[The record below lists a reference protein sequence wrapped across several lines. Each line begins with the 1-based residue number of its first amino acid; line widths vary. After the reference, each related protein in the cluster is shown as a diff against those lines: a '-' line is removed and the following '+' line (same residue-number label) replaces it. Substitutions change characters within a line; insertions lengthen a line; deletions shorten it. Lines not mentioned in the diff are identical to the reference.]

1 MLAAKVLWPFPCGK
15 SLLLL
20 NDLNKTVTHPWVCFA
35 KVLKSAHN
43 TCKYLCILIASII
56 LFIHAWLVWRC
67 GGCMTRRHS
76 NTTIDQFKSAWRKS
90 PSLPPWV
97 RAGWCG
103 GRIQMFPSVAP
114 HTAITLDY
122 NSAHLLIR
130 GVPSPRAVYWRPRSI
145 VFCLFVFCATMP
157 MYWRPRD
164 TMNYTWT
171 FFFKFLCM
179 KLTTARNLP
188 YENRPCTPCSLL
200 CCSASAFAIPTTVTN
215 LK

>member
-1 MLAAKVLWPFPCGK
+1 M
-15 SLLLL
+15 S
-20 NDLNKTVTHPWVCFA
+20 
-35 KVLKSAHN
+35 
-43 TCKYLCILIASII
+43 
-56 LFIHAWLVWRC
+56 RC

-130 GVPSPRAVYWRPRSI
+130 GVPSPRGCILASYVYRFLSI
-145 VFCLFVFCATMP
+145 CFLRYNANVLKTP
-157 MYWRPRD
+157 GYHELYLD
-164 TMNYTWT
+164 

-200 CCSASAFAIPTTVTN
+200 CCSAFAIPTTVTN

>member
-1 MLAAKVLWPFPCGK
+1 M
-15 SLLLL
+15 S
-20 NDLNKTVTHPWVCFA
+20 
-35 KVLKSAHN
+35 
-43 TCKYLCILIASII
+43 
-56 LFIHAWLVWRC
+56 RC

-130 GVPSPRAVYWRPRSI
+130 GVPSPLAVYWLPTSI
-145 VFCLFVFCATMP
+145 VPNCFEQHYLFVFCATV
-157 MYWRPRD
+157 YWSSVLGIRIQQGILAALVEFSAAILQVGFVAVVVQLHTKWSPSSS
-164 TMNYTWT
+164 
-171 FFFKFLCM
+171 
-179 KLTTARNLP
+179 LTHRH
-188 YENRPCTPCSLL
+188 
-200 CCSASAFAIPTTVTN
+200 V
-215 LK
+215 